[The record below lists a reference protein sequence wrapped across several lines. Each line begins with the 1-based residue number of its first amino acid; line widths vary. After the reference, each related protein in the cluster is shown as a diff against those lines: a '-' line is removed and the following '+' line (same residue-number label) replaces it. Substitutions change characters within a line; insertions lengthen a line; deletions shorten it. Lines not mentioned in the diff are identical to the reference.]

1 MAYPLH
7 RATLAAFVA
16 AALAA
21 PAWADSTS
29 SASSAASQSVGSI
42 SGSIEHSSNSS
53 SGDRNVAEGEY
64 RIIEVAEVAGQPGTQ
79 RLTLQAVQPA
89 GAAGADEFF
98 LYVPQPVVE
107 QGKLAPGGL
116 VMARH
121 KPYGLEFAHA
131 KTLKGFF
138 MALKDEWYREL
149 QTRPVS
155 L

>member
-1 MAYPLH
+1 M
-7 RATLAAFVA
+7 
-16 AALAA
+16 
-21 PAWADSTS
+21 
-29 SASSAASQSVGSI
+29 
-42 SGSIEHSSNSS
+42 
-53 SGDRNVAEGEY
+53 AEGEY

-79 RLTLQAVQPA
+79 RLTLHAVKPA
-89 GAAGADEFF
+89 GTPDDEFY
-98 LYVPQPVVE
+98 LYLPQQVVD
-107 QGKLAPGGL
+107 QGRLATGGTVL
-116 VMARH
+116 AKH